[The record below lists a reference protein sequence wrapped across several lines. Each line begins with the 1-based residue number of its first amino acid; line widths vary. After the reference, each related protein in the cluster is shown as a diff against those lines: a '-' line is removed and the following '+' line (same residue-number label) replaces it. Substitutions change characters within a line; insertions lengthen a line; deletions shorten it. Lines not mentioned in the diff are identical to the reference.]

1 MSTGRPAPV
10 MNQRLAYEAFA
21 VKIIFPPHFMN
32 RFGADIFFE
41 SQSKSAIFRAHDLAQ
56 NLDFHALE
64 YSGVAFADV
73 ALADHPCAGL

>member
-1 MSTGRPAPV
+1 MSTGRPAPG
-10 MNQRLAYEAFA
+10 MNPRLAYEAFA

-41 SQSKSAIFRAHDLAQ
+41 SQAKPVIVHANKCAQ

-64 YSGVAFADV
+64 YPGFALADV
-73 ALADHPCAGL
+73 GLADHPCTGL